1 MEYIK
6 GIDGFRGVLVLV
18 ITLFHTFTVFFP
30 EKLEKFPGG
39 FLAVESFF
47 VLSGYLITKTLIKT
61 FSERARLSEA
71 FITYIKRRFLRI
83 FPSLFFVISVISL
96 FVVLSNLFTG
106 NHVKDESI
114 SGLSFFY
121 NYYLIFR
128 DMPYFQKFEDISFFL
143 HLWSLSIE
151 FQLYLIAGL
160 IFLTVSLVDRK
171 DSVIKFL
178 IFLFLG
184 FISVFFSYYY
194 SNVLNINPDNI
205 YFSSEAR
212 SFGFFF
218 GGIVS
223 LLEDKIKGKLGEL
236 SGYILGTVG
245 STSLMFSFFSVSVYT
260 DWCYPLS
267 FLLGDFFSIMVLL
280 GFLNSNYIKESF
292 GILDWFGKRSYP
304 FYLWHYPIFVILNS
318 LYGSDLFY
326 VIFAYILVFL
336 LSDLTHRLIE
346 EPFRKL
352 NFNIKPIPTLLS
364 ASILSSLITIFFY
377 FETYNQVYLGKEFS
391 KEDEMVKRKDSA
403 SSDTV
408 LVRDVIIE
416 EKKEERKIGLE
427 EISSVKTKPI
437 EGSILMI
444 GDSVLLGASNY
455 IKRTISDVE
464 IDAKVGRQASEVF
477 QIIDNYKDNID
488 RSSAVVIHL
497 GNNGFIKQDILEGIV
512 KRIGKDKKI
521 YFLTVN
527 APVPWRDRVNSNIRS
542 MTRYENVKVIE
553 WDKLNNPELFVK
565 DRVHLSGKGIVQY
578 VKLIKSSLPGKVK
591 FPSDRREGGVD
602 AKTEEEK
609 QAKKENM
616 AENSPTH
623 FEIYSV
629 EIENSSDYIIKLVN
643 KESGK

>member
-6 GIDGFRGVLVLV
+6 GVDGFRGILVLV

-61 FSERARLSEA
+61 FSERESLSEA
-71 FITYIKRRFLRI
+71 FITYLKRRFLRI
-83 FPSLFFVISVISL
+83 FPSLFFVITVVFL
-96 FVVLSNLFTG
+96 FVIFSNLFTG

-128 DMPYFQKFEDISFFL
+128 DMPYFQKFEDVNFFL
-143 HLWSLSIE
+143 HLWSLSVE
-151 FQLYLIAGL
+151 FQLYLIVGL
-160 IFLTVSLVDRK
+160 IFLTVSVVNRK
-171 DSVIKFL
+171 DSVIKPL

-184 FISVFFSYYY
+184 VASVFFSYYY
-194 SNVLNINPDNI
+194 SNVLNINPDSI
-205 YFSSEAR
+205 YFSSETR

-223 LLEDKIKGKLGEL
+223 LLEDRIKGKLGEL
-236 SGYILGTVG
+236 FGYILGTVG
-245 STSLMFSFFSVSVYT
+245 SVGLMLSFFSVSAYT
-260 DWCYPLS
+260 DWFYPLG
-267 FLLGDFFSIMVLL
+267 FLLGDLFSMMVLL
-280 GFLNSNYIKESF
+280 GFLNSNYVKESF

-352 NFNIKPIPTLLS
+352 NFHIKPIPTLVS
-364 ASILSSLITIFFY
+364 ASTLTSLIAAFFY
-377 FETYNQVYLGKEFS
+377 FDTYNQVHLRKEFS
-391 KEDEMVKRKDSA
+391 KEDEMVKREDSTP
-403 SSDTV
+403 SDSM
-408 LVRDVIIE
+408 LVRDVITK
-416 EKKEERKIGLE
+416 EKKEGKVESE
-427 EISSVKTKPI
+427 ETSSVKTKPI

-464 IDAKVGRQASEVF
+464 IDAKVGRQAFEVF
-477 QIIDNYKDNID
+477 QIIDKHKDSID
-488 RSSAVVIHL
+488 RNSTVVIHL

-512 KRIGKDKKI
+512 KKIGKDKKI

-565 DRVHLSGKGIVQY
+565 DRVHLSGNGIVQY
-578 VKLIKSSLPGKVK
+578 VKLIKLSLSGKVE
-591 FPSDRREGGVD
+591 FPSDRREDRVD
-602 AKTEEEK
+602 AKTENEK
-609 QAKKENM
+609 HAKKEKM

-623 FEIYSV
+623 FENYSV
-629 EIENSSDYIIKLVN
+629 EIENYSDYIIKLVN
-643 KESGK
+643 KESEK